1 MKPHDTRMRLI
12 SEKRYFFVLWLLF
25 TVVFFS
31 LSYYYRTKVGIG
43 TASVYQYYT
52 KYGLFLPLV
61 LGFLTIVK
69 SYILL
74 FLTHIL
80 FLRHTFVKMGIYL
93 LLYGFWL
100 TLGIQLSYYEPR
112 YTDIAIVLID
122 AYGFPLIIA
131 SAITLG
137 GVLVLSFLKK

>member
-1 MKPHDTRMRLI
+1 
-12 SEKRYFFVLWLLF
+12 
-25 TVVFFS
+25 
-31 LSYYYRTKVGIG
+31 
-43 TASVYQYYT
+43 
-52 KYGLFLPLV
+52 
-61 LGFLTIVK
+61 
-69 SYILL
+69 
-74 FLTHIL
+74 
-80 FLRHTFVKMGIYL
+80 MGIYL